1 MPRRNRQSTNRNIYI
16 DSDVIVASEIDTEQH
31 HVESKDFMK
40 QVTENRG
47 RHFVFFTSV
56 FTSLELASAMI
67 RRTQDRDKAYSLL
80 YRVQKTWKHSINP
93 LPPIPPKE
101 MTSFTRLVDD
111 LIETTIRF
119 NTPSGDTIHAHT
131 AALWEMHCL
140 VTWNKVHFKGLEKQ
154 LRGIRVL
161 DPHEMLA
168 ELKATPSSV

>member
-1 MPRRNRQSTNRNIYI
+1 MPRRNRQSAERNIYI

-80 YRVQKTWKHSINP
+80 YRVQRRGS
-93 LPPIPPKE
+93 
-101 MTSFTRLVDD
+101 
-111 LIETTIRF
+111 
-119 NTPSGDTIHAHT
+119 TP
-131 AALWEMHCL
+131 
-140 VTWNKVHFKGLEKQ
+140 
-154 LRGIRVL
+154 
-161 DPHEMLA
+161 
-168 ELKATPSSV
+168 

>member
-1 MPRRNRQSTNRNIYI
+1 M
-16 DSDVIVASEIDTEQH
+16 
-31 HVESKDFMK
+31 
-40 QVTENRG
+40 
-47 RHFVFFTSV
+47 
-56 FTSLELASAMI
+56 
-67 RRTQDRDKAYSLL
+67 
-80 YRVQKTWKHSINP
+80 
-93 LPPIPPKE
+93 PPKE
-101 MTSFTRLVDD
+101 MTSFTRLVDG